1 MTFEQWVQLLIPIIA
16 VVVAIISAA
25 LSYYFTKKQQILADE
40 RRLKEKYYLNFIDAL
55 NYNVM
60 SDDLEDA
67 RRRLSEASNQL
78 LLIASSNVVRE
89 LCKFSDYISPAN
101 DANFLQSEH
110 NALLTK
116 LIKSMREDLYKEKKI
131 NKDYP
136 NISFLGRRRR
146 GDRRE
151 IK

>member
-25 LSYYFTKKQQILADE
+25 LSYYFAKRQQISADE

-67 RRRLSEASNQL
+67 RRRLSEARNQL
-78 LLIASSNVVRE
+78 LLVASSDVIRD
-89 LCKFSDYISPAN
+89 LCRFSDYIGPAN

-110 NALLTK
+110 DLLLTK
-116 LIKSMREDLYKEKKI
+116 LIKSMREDLYKDKKI
-131 NKDYP
+131 NIDYP
-136 NISFLGRRRR
+136 NIGFSGKRRRS
-146 GDRRE
+146 DRKE
-151 IK
+151 